1 MGSAMSRGPN
11 YRFERQQREQRKNLK
26 KEEKRKE
33 REERRAVDKPASTEP
48 GGESAPAPEAAKE

>member
-1 MGSAMSRGPN
+1 MSRGPN

-33 REERRAVDKPASTEP
+33 REERRAADKPATSEP
-48 GGESAPAPEAAKE
+48 AGEAAASPDSAKE